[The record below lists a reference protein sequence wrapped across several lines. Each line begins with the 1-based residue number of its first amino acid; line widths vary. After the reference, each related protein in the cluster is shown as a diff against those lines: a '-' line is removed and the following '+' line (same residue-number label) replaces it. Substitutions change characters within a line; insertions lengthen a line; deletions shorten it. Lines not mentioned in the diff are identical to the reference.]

1 MKKGILKIMLG
12 SVILE
17 AILVCIFILVGSFDD
32 VTWKSLGSVG
42 IIFGYSIPCL
52 FYSKIYDDEKY
63 KYIAISGASV
73 VCVSALISIL
83 GLWDLISEGEFL
95 GKIVETFN
103 VIIWMLAFISWIL
116 SYISVNSLLNLFKKV
131 SISLISLLS
140 FFITIIIW
148 TDSFPEGFLARL
160 YYVLIVLTV
169 GSFICTLILTR
180 IYKKE
185 IVKVSQSEGNMQT
198 NSNIGFVK
206 QSDNTQQS
214 NLQSIDNNQLQNQN
228 SIPTQ
233 PVVNSTQPTNSI
245 ENIQTNSLNSEN
257 AIDNNESDNNI

>member
-17 AILVCIFILVGSFDD
+17 AILVCIFILIGSFDD
-32 VTWKSLGSVG
+32 VTWKSLESVG

-95 GKIVETFN
+95 GKTFGTFN
-103 VIIWMLAFISWIL
+103 VIIWMLAFVSWIL
-116 SYISVNSLLNLFKKV
+116 SYISVNNLLNLFKKI
-131 SISLISLLS
+131 SIPLIAILS

-148 TDSFPEGFLARL
+148 TESFPEGFLGRL
-160 YYVLIVLTV
+160 YYVLMVLTV

-185 IVKVSQSEGNMQT
+185 IVKVSQNKENIQT
-198 NSNIGFVK
+198 NSNISFVT
-206 QSDNTQQS
+206 QSNNTQQS

-228 SIPTQ
+228 S
-233 PVVNSTQPTNSI
+233 VSTQSVIDSTQTTNSM
-245 ENIQTNSLNSEN
+245 ENIQINSLNSEKT
-257 AIDNNESDNNI
+257 IDNTKSNNNI